1 MIKVK
6 FFTLLRLYL
15 GLDEVDVEADQVT
28 VGRLLRLVSDKIGN
42 NLVLEKLLHP
52 DGTLLTG
59 SIVLING
66 HDVLHMNK
74 LDTLVS
80 KGDSVSL
87 FTPGGG
93 G

>member
-15 GLDEVDVEADQVT
+15 GREDVDIEADEIDVRTMLQMVCNE
-28 VGRLLRLVSDKIGN
+28 IGSE
-42 NLVLEKLLHP
+42 LILEKLLEP
-52 DGTLLTG
+52 DGTMKTG
-59 SIVLING
+59 TIILING
-66 HDVLHMNK
+66 EDILDTNK
-74 LDTLVS
+74 LDTLVK